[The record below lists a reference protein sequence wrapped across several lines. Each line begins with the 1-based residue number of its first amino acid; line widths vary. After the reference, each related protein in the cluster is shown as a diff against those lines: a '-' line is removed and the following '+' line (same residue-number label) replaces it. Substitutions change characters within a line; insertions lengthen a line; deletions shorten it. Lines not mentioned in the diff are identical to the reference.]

1 MFPAGTLQFPVPIVF
16 IVKTFAV
23 YIRSYCPAVYTVV
36 AVIHANMLM
45 SGVVEAAYDS
55 HGFQFSHTIT
65 TPEDYN

>member
-1 MFPAGTLQFPVPIVF
+1 MNELEFELSRIQPRG
-16 IVKTFAV
+16 
-23 YIRSYCPAVYTVV
+23 YCSNLFTVV